1 MTTPDAPAI
10 RINPTIIASPTPWLI
25 LINVGVWLFLG
36 LRGVSWTSPTPD
48 ELTAWGGNLGPYT
61 VTGEWYRLLSSM
73 FLHGGAIH
81 LALNMFL
88 LSQIGPLSEAVW
100 GRTRFLLIYLLSG
113 LFGSLASAWWYTG
126 AALRGLERNELQLA
140 FDVAP
145 TIVTTVGVGASGA
158 LLGAAGALL
167 MRAANKPEEAL
178 VDLKVAAQVVAL
190 NIGMGFFIDGID
202 NAAHVG
208 GAVAGMVIAALLLL
222 PGERLRINGAVQSA
236 AVFGA
241 GLLVLGALAMWPPS
255 DEAREIASAIRAA
268 AGEDAR
274 IAVQQAKRE
283 RAEEIGKIERA
294 ALPAAVSREAA
305 TGTST
310 RIEGNVDGL
319 SFPRRSNFWYAVD
332 ASTNRLARF
341 DLATLQLDRQW
352 SGPALPV
359 DEKSGCMD
367 NTCRGIGAAGAA
379 GSRDGTWA
387 LVSSMLSDSVSR
399 LDLRSGKVSWSI
411 EVNRYPRA
419 MFLSDNE
426 KYAFAIH
433 GPQNILSVI
442 DVAQQKLLS
451 ALPVGRPTEGF
462 PFGRYIGAAQGAG
475 ILYLADSEENAIYA
489 IDTEAPAE
497 LDKIV
502 ETGELTPYQL
512 ALSADGNK
520 LFVSGPGGMQ
530 IVDTRT
536 RERSDEFSSC
546 ANDAMPDFAVNHDG
560 SWIAIDLPDEKQ
572 IRIISMA
579 SQRVVRV
586 LPTTGGERTMGFAP
600 DGKSLYALGAPDTQE
615 SGTVLT
621 RYDLSRTLDVAAALE
636 ESGEYFC
643 SPKEG
648 AAPALY
654 SALYRALR
662 NYQ

>member
-1 MTTPDAPAI
+1 MTTLDAPTL
-10 RINPTIIASPTPWLI
+10 RTKPTLAASPTLWLI
-25 LINVGVWLFLG
+25 LINVGAWLFLG
-36 LRGVSWTSPTPD
+36 LQGLSWTSPTPD

-126 AALRGLERNELQLA
+126 AALRGLERTELQLA

-222 PGERLRINGAVQSA
+222 PGERLRIGDVLQSA
-236 AVFGA
+236 AVFA
-241 GLLVLGALAMWPPS
+241 ASLLVLGALVMRPAS
-255 DEAREIASAIRAA
+255 DEVREIASAIRAA
-268 AGEDAR
+268 AAEEAR
-274 IAVQQAKRE
+274 IAAQQAKRE
-283 RAEEIGKIERA
+283 RAEEVAKLERA
-294 ALPAAVSREAA
+294 ALPAAVPHQAA
-305 TGTST
+305 SGTST
-310 RIEGNVDGL
+310 PIEGSFRGL
-319 SFPRRSNFWYAVD
+319 EFPPRSDFWYAVD

-341 DLATLQLDRQW
+341 NLATLQLDRQW
-352 SGPALPV
+352 SGPPLPV
-359 DEKSGCMD
+359 DTESGCMD

-379 GSRDGTWA
+379 GSHDGAWA
-387 LVSSMLSDSVSR
+387 MVGSMVSDSVSR
-399 LDLRSGKVSWSI
+399 LDLRSGEVSWSI

-419 MFLSDNE
+419 VFLSDNE

-451 ALPVGRPTEGF
+451 AMPVGRPTEGF
-462 PFGRYIGAAQGAG
+462 PFGRHIGAAQGAG
-475 ILYLADSEENAIYA
+475 ILYLADSEDNAIYA

-497 LDKIV
+497 LDKII
-502 ETGELTPYQL
+502 ETGELTPDQL

-530 IVDTRT
+530 IIDTRT
-536 RERSDEFSSC
+536 RERSDEFFSC
-546 ANDAMPDFAVNHDG
+546 SNDSPPVAVNHDG
-560 SWIAIDLPDEKQ
+560 SWIAVNLLYEKQ
-572 IRIISMA
+572 IRIVSMA
-579 SQRVVRV
+579 SQRVARV
-586 LPTTGGERTMGFAP
+586 LPTSGGERTMGFAP
-600 DGKSLYALGAPDTQE
+600 DGKSLYALGALDTQE
-615 SGTVLT
+615 PASVLT

-636 ESGEYFC
+636 ERGEYFC
-643 SPKEG
+643 TPNEE
-648 AAPALY
+648 AAPAPPLER
-654 SALYRALR
+654 YRALR
-662 NYQ
+662 DFQ